1 MMLSVTYVVADSNP
15 TAGDRLLLA
24 VLRLVANLLD
34 AIIWTDAAIDF
45 LAEAGGR
52 FYFRLA
58 FLERLVVVLLIPIAA
73 ERS

>member
-1 MMLSVTYVVADSNP
+1 MVLSVAYVAADSNP
-15 TAGDRLLLA
+15 TVGNKLLVA

-34 AIIWTDAAIDF
+34 AIVWTDAAIDF

-58 FLERLVVVLLIPIAA
+58 FLEVW
-73 ERS
+73 